1 MACFFYVKNPHLKDA
16 SCIRDLYYA
25 GVDINEP
32 NYKGLTPIQMAAM
45 FGHTPLVKWLLHKN
59 ASTNV
64 LPNPFLIAVT
74 QGHQETA
81 SVLWKLGSNFS
92 IDYK

>member
-1 MACFFYVKNPHLKDA
+1 
-16 SCIRDLYYA
+16 
-25 GVDINEP
+25 
-32 NYKGLTPIQMAAM
+32 MAAM
-45 FGHTPLVKWLLHKN
+45 FGHTPLVKWLLNKN

-81 SVLWKLGSNFS
+81 NILWNLKSGFA